1 MYVLRDTGCGV
12 KGNRSPHGI
21 ARASSVGGT
30 RLTAEQPSPQSLRRL
45 EHEYSLAVEPLSNL
59 MASSQIHRGDRM
71 RVTHREGSPFLMFF
85 REAEALEGWEVAA
98 R

>member
-1 MYVLRDTGCGV
+1 M
-12 KGNRSPHGI
+12 
-21 ARASSVGGT
+21 
-30 RLTAEQPSPQSLRRL
+30 
-45 EHEYSLAVEPLSNL
+45 PLSNL

-98 R
+98 RVAA